1 MIRAATLFAI
11 LASATAIY
19 AAPQK
24 PAEENVELPVAN
36 AVLHGTL
43 LVPAQPNSRVVA
55 LLIAGSGPTDRNG
68 NSPLLPGP
76 NNGLKLLAEGLADAG
91 IASLR
96 YDKRGIGASRATGNE
111 ADLTFTTFSDDAA
124 AFIRLLQRDKR
135 FDKVVVI
142 GHSEGA
148 LLGTIAAR
156 ETNADGLIL
165 LAGAGRPIA
174 DALRE
179 QLKAG
184 APALA
189 EPAERIMQEL
199 LAGRTVADVP
209 PSLMMLFRPSVQPY
223 MISWLPLDP
232 RNELA
237 RVRAPRLVIQG
248 TTDVQISVIDARR
261 LAEAEGV
268 RLEIIEGMNHVL
280 KHASGT
286 PQEQLSGSYG
296 DPSLPLA
303 NELLPAIVRFIEAN
317 VH

>member
-1 MIRAATLFAI
+1 MIRCLTISACLATAATAH
-11 LASATAIY
+11 
-19 AAPQK
+19 AAPQERI
-24 PAEENVELPVAN
+24 EENVEVAVAN

-43 LVPAQPNSRVVA
+43 LVPAQPAARVVA
-55 LLIAGSGPTDRNG
+55 LIIAGSGPTDRNG

-76 NNGLKLLAEGLADAG
+76 NNGLKMLAEGLADAG

-111 ADLTFTTFSDDAA
+111 ADLRFTTFSDDAA

-135 FDKVVVI
+135 FSKVVVI

-156 ETNADGLIL
+156 ETNADGVIL

-174 DALRE
+174 EAIRE

-189 EPAERIMQEL
+189 EPAGRIMQEL
-199 LAGRTVADVP
+199 MAGRTVADVP

-232 RNELA
+232 RDELA

-248 TTDVQISVIDARR
+248 TTDVQISVADARR
-261 LAEAEGV
+261 LAEAGGV
-268 RLEIIEGMNHVL
+268 QLELIDGMNHVL

-286 PQEQLSGSYG
+286 PQEQMSKSYG

-303 NELLPAIVRFIEAN
+303 AELLPAIVRFIGTN
-317 VH
+317 VR